1 MRIAII
7 NKTKSFSD
15 DWVNYCQEHHIA
27 YKLINPYKNGIIK
40 EVNDCDIVTFP
51 IFQND
56 YRDMIFAK
64 SLMYSLQAAG
74 KKVFPDFNT
83 VWHFDDKI
91 AQKYL
96 LEAVSAPFVP
106 TYVFYTEKEAM
117 EWAKSTTYPKVFKLK
132 GGAGASNV
140 KLARSHKQ
148 AKKLIEQAF
157 GKGFEQYRWKEQLK
171 EEYRKFK
178 AGKAGLRDLLR
189 PIYLNFFK
197 KYPTDFAHYHGKECG
212 YAYFQEFIPNNKCDI
227 RICVVG
233 DKAFGLKRLT
243 RENDFRASGSG
254 NIIYRKEEI
263 DERCVKIAFET
274 NRKLKMQ
281 SIAYDF
287 VFDPDNNP
295 LIVEIS
301 YGYAGPAYK
310 KCEGYW
316 TEDMQWHLGG
326 NFDFCGWIIENLIEE
341 FNSKNKSLKQ

>member
-1 MRIAII
+1 MLNKEIKIAIVSKKDGFSIDWIDYCKKNGLSYI
-7 NKTKSFSD
+7 N
-15 DWVNYCQEHHIA
+15 
-27 YKLINPYKNGIIK
+27 LNPYKNDAIEEARK
-40 EVNDCDIVTFP
+40 CDVILYH
-51 IFQND
+51 IYQHD
-56 YRDMIFAK
+56 YRDMQFAK
-64 SLMYSLQAAG
+64 SFIYSLQAAG

-96 LEAVSAPFVP
+96 LEAVDAPIVP
-106 TYVFYTEKEAM
+106 TYVFYTEKEAL
-117 EWAKSTTYPKVFKLK
+117 EWLNSTSMPKVFKLK

-140 KLARSHKQ
+140 KLARTYKQ
-148 AKKLIEQAF
+148 AKTFIKQAF
-157 GKGFEQYRWKEQLK
+157 GNGFEQYRWKEQVK

-178 AGKAGLRDLLR
+178 VGKAKFRDLLR

-197 KYPTDFAHYHGKECG
+197 KYPTDFAHFHGKECG

-227 RICVVG
+227 RVCVVG

-254 NIIYRKEEI
+254 NIIYSKGEI

-274 NRKLKMQ
+274 NRKLNMQ

-287 VFDPDNNP
+287 VFDADNNP

-316 TEDMQWHLGG
+316 TEDMEWHPGG
-326 NFDFCGWIIENLIEE
+326 NFDFCGWMIENLINE
-341 FNSKNKSLKQ
+341 LK

>member
-1 MRIAII
+1 MNKIKIAIVS
-7 NKTKSFSD
+7 KKGSFSD
-15 DWVNYCQEHHIA
+15 EWIDYCKQNGLI
-27 YKLINPYKNGIIK
+27 YKTINPYDTNVV
-40 EVNDCDIVTFP
+40 ENTSDCNIVMFP
-51 IFQND
+51 IFQHD

-96 LEAVSAPFVP
+96 LEAINAPLAP
-106 TYVFYTEKEAM
+106 TYVFYTEEEAI

-140 KLARSHKQ
+140 KLARNLKE
-148 AKKLIEQAF
+148 ATDLIKKSF
-157 GKGFEQYRWKEQLK
+157 RNGFKQYRWKEVMK
-171 EEYRKFK
+171 EEFRKYKNGKGSLK
-178 AGKAGLRDLLR
+178 AVIR

-197 KYPTDFAHYHGKECG
+197 KFPTEFAHYHGNECG
-212 YAYFQEFIPNNKCDI
+212 YAYFQEFIPNNNCDI
-227 RICVVG
+227 RICIVG

-254 NIIYRKEEI
+254 NIIYRKVEI
-263 DERCVKIAFET
+263 DERCVKIAFEI
-274 NRKLKMQ
+274 NKKLNMQ

-287 VFDPDNNP
+287 VFDAGNNP

-316 TEDMQWHLGG
+316 TEDMQWHSGE
-326 NFDFCGWIIENLIEE
+326 NFNFCGWIIENLI
-341 FNSKNKSLKQ
+341 KTI